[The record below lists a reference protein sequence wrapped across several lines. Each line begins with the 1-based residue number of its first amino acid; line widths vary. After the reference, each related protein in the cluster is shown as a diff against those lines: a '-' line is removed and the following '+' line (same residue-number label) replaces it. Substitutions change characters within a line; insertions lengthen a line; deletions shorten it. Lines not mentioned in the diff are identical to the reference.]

1 MRTRQASKSQKIDAL
16 RDVISSRQ
24 ESPHLRFLNQ
34 HVGTL
39 PEVLREADLAV
50 LNAAFGILF
59 DGLREARRQ
68 FEQEGDC
75 GRAGAV
81 TALNV
86 LWQFI
91 VLFETAKAHTLEV
104 PLLRLQDALVCL
116 DAGSVQRIV
125 EKRKKHFRGPS
136 SYVHS
141 SLKGHVAGTVRR
153 LVNTGLRSTDARERV
168 ARQLKALGVRPD
180 RGGGHVTATTVRN
193 WCNEVSK
200 DVNRDGAASIMY
212 DGMFTEGQRER
223 FSALPET
230 EARRF
235 ALMSLSAWV
244 LTYFPELKKLVNP
257 HS

>member
-1 MRTRQASKSQKIDAL
+1 MRTRQVGKSQKNDVL
-16 RDVISSRQ
+16 RDIISSRQ

-34 HVGTL
+34 HVGTV
-39 PEVLREADLAV
+39 PETVGEADVAV

-59 DGLREARRQ
+59 DGLREARRK
-68 FEQEGDC
+68 FEHEGDY

-81 TALNV
+81 TALNS

-91 VLFETAKAHTLEV
+91 VLFEPAKAQTLEV
-104 PLLRLQDALVCL
+104 PILRLQDALVCL

-136 SYVHS
+136 SYAHS

-153 LVNTGLRSTDARERV
+153 LVDTELSSPDARERV
-168 ARQLKALGVRPD
+168 AKQLRSLGIRPD

-193 WCNEVSK
+193 WCSEVSK
-200 DVNRDGAASIMY
+200 DVDRDGAASIMY
-212 DGMFTEGQRER
+212 DEMFTESERER
-223 FSALPET
+223 FSALSQT

-235 ALMSLSAWV
+235 AMMSLSAWV
-244 LTYFPELKKLVNP
+244 LGVFPELKKA
-257 HS
+257 S